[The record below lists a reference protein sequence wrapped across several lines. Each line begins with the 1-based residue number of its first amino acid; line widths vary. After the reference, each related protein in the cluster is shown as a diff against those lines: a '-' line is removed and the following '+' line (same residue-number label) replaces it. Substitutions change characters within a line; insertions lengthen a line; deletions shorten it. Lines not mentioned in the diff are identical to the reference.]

1 MKSRRVFCSK
11 CNGPVVNNICQICG
25 TGSRVEKFHDPDWDA
40 YFDDVMKENKEYFD
54 NIVWEEAPDEVL

>member
-1 MKSRRVFCSK
+1 M
-11 CNGPVVNNICQICG
+11 NNICQICG